1 MQHQNL
7 VNVITDALPGLNKSE
22 RKVADAILSDPE
34 SATGSSI
41 ASLAKRAN
49 VSEPSVNRFCKR
61 FNTAGFPDFKLKLAK
76 SLVSGVRFVNRN
88 VDPND
93 TVESYTP
100 KIFDSTINDLAL
112 IRDSIDHSVVNAVV
126 DQLIQAKR
134 VYFFGL
140 GTSGSVARDAEN
152 KFFRFNLPVSFHD
165 DVLMMRMLA
174 STGSAGD
181 VFFVISH
188 TGRTKEI
195 IDIAEIASNNGAT
208 VIALTSSSSPL
219 TAVSSIA
226 LEVDVPE
233 NTDEYMAMT
242 SRIVHLVVLDVLATG
257 FTLRRGPD
265 FLPHLEKIKNS
276 LKPTRYQSEDQLDD
290 VLISLHPSKKSKFI
304 IVQSEI

>member
-22 RKVADAILSDPE
+22 RKVAEAILSDPE

-226 LEVDVPE
+226 LKVDGPE

-276 LKPTRYQSEDQLDD
+276 LKPTRYQSKD
-290 VLISLHPSKKSKFI
+290 
-304 IVQSEI
+304 

>member
-7 VNVITDALPGLNKSE
+7 VNVITNALQSLNKSE
-22 RKVADAILSDPE
+22 RKVAEAILSDPE

-219 TAVSSIA
+219 TTVSSIA

-265 FLPHLEKIKNS
+265 FLPHLERIKNS
-276 LKPTRYQSEDQLDD
+276 LKPTRYQSED
-290 VLISLHPSKKSKFI
+290 
-304 IVQSEI
+304 

>member
-22 RKVADAILSDPE
+22 RKVAEAILSDPE

-304 IVQSEI
+304 IVQAEI

>member
-22 RKVADAILSDPE
+22 RKVAEAILSDPE

-100 KIFDSTINDLAL
+100 KMFDSTINDLAL

-195 IDIAEIASNNGAT
+195 IDIAEIAINNGAT

-290 VLISLHPSKKSKFI
+290 VLISLHPSKKSRFI
-304 IVQSEI
+304 IIQSEI

>member
-1 MQHQNL
+1 MGPIGLKMQYQNL
-7 VNVITDALPGLNKSE
+7 VNTIGEALPRLNKSE
-22 RKVADAILSDPE
+22 KKVAEAILADPE
-34 SATGSSI
+34 SATESSI
-41 ASLAKRAN
+41 ASLAKKAN

-88 VDPND
+88 VDPSD
-93 TVESYTP
+93 DVESFTP

-112 IRDSIDHSVVNAVV
+112 VRDSISHTVIEKVV
-126 DQLIQAKR
+126 DHLLKANRI
-134 VYFFGL
+134 YFFGM

-174 STGSAGD
+174 STGIKGD
-181 VFFVISH
+181 VFFMISH

-195 IDIAEIASNNGAT
+195 IDIAQIADDNDAT
-208 VIALTSSSSPL
+208 VIALTSPGSPL
-219 TAVSSIA
+219 ASISSIS
-226 LEVDVPE
+226 LDVNVPE

-242 SRIVHLVVLDVLATG
+242 SRIVHLVILDVLATG
-257 FTLRRGPD
+257 FTLRRGPE

-276 LKPTRYQSEDQLDD
+276 LKPTRL
-290 VLISLHPSKKSKFI
+290 KK
-304 IVQSEI
+304 

>member
-1 MQHQNL
+1 MQHLNL
-7 VNVITDALPGLNKSE
+7 VNVITDALPGLNNSE
-22 RKVADAILSDPE
+22 RKVAEAILSDPE

-265 FLPHLEKIKNS
+265 FLPHLERIKNS

-304 IVQSEI
+304 IVQAEI